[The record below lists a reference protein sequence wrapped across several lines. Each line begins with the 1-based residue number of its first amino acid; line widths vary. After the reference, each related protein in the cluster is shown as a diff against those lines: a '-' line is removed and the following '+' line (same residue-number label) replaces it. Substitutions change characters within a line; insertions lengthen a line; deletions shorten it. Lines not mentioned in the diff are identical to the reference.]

1 MNRELIIEP
10 EAEAEIEEAS
20 RWYDLQNPGLGADF
34 LQAVA
39 AALTVIQGNP
49 FQYQIVYKQ
58 VRRAGLGR
66 FPHGLMYV
74 ASDREVIVLAC
85 IHGRRNPRRWQ
96 NRV

>member
-1 MNRELIIEP
+1 M
-10 EAEAEIEEAS
+10 EAS

-34 LQAVA
+34 LQAIA

-49 FQYQIVYKQ
+49 FQYQTVYKQ
-58 VRRAGLGR
+58 VRRAGLGH

-74 ASDREVIVLAC
+74 ASDREVVVLAC
-85 IHGRRNPRRWQ
+85 THGRRDPRRWQ